1 MKFEI
6 LAFLPA
12 QKKFDRFLVGSIEKK
27 GSDFCET
34 FDSRS
39 LWGEETG
46 VSIFCSGN
54 FSFRRNQPMKFEI
67 WMVKFLGASKKAK
80 ISNFISWFPLKDKLP
95 EQKI

>member
-6 LAFLPA
+6 LVFLPA
-12 QKKFDRFLVGSIEKK
+12 QKKFYRFLVGLIEEKD
-27 GSDFCET
+27 SDFSET
-34 FDSRS
+34 FHSPS

-54 FSFRRNQPMKFEI
+54 FSFRQNQPMKFEI
-67 WMVKFLGASKKAK
+67 WMVKFLGAGKKPK
-80 ISNFISWFPLKDKLP
+80 ISNFISWFCLKGELP